1 MVFHISPAFAFFRVY
16 GKACIEEYCT
26 NFDKFQIDQAITAC
40 INYVSR
46 ANKYIDETQPWA
58 LAKDE
63 TRRAELAS
71 VMSHLATCLRQSAIM
86 LSPVLLT
93 APAKLYKQLGLEESE
108 QTFDSILDWNMVSN
122 HKVEKGE
129 ILFPRLDASIEV
141 PFIKELMEG

>member
-1 MVFHISPAFAFFRVY
+1 
-16 GKACIEEYCT
+16 
-26 NFDKFQIDQAITAC
+26 
-40 INYVSR
+40 
-46 ANKYIDETQPWA
+46 
-58 LAKDE
+58 
-63 TRRAELAS
+63 
-71 VMSHLATCLRQSAIM
+71 M